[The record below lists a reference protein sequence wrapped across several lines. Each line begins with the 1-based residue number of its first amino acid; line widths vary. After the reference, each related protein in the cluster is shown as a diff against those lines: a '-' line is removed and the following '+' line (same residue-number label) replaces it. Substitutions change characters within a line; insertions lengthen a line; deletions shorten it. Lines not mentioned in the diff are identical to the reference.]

1 MSRIVSI
8 DGREILDSRGNPTV
22 EAHIVTEKTEA
33 IAKVPSGASTGI
45 HEAVELRDGESRFGG
60 KGVLKAVGNIKG
72 PIANALI
79 GKDVFDQ
86 RGIDE
91 LMIKI
96 DGTSNKANLGANA
109 TIAVSIAC
117 TRAAAY
123 EAGIPLFRYIGGVS
137 PNIMPVIMSNVINGG
152 KHANNNI
159 DLQEY
164 MLVPIGASNFHDAL
178 RMTAESYHAL
188 KEILNDKHL
197 STAVGDEGGFAPNL
211 KNNRE
216 PLELMSMA
224 VEKAGYKLGEDI
236 KFAIDPASS
245 SFFEDDKYRIEGNYY
260 NSSEMIDYYEKL
272 IGDFPIFIL
281 EDGLAEDDWKGWKE
295 LNSRLGDKV
304 MLIGDDIFVTNT
316 KLIRRGIKEKTANA
330 VLIKPNQIGTV
341 SETINAI
348 ELSQFAGF
356 KTVVSHRSG
365 ETDDTFIADLAVGK
379 NCGFLKTGSICRGE
393 RIVKYNRL
401 AEIEDY
407 LGKSSIYG

>member
-8 DGREILDSRGNPTV
+8 DGKEILDSRGNPTV

-33 IAKVPSGASTGI
+33 IAKVPSGASTGSY
-45 HEAVELRDGESRFGG
+45 EAVELRDNNSRFGG
-60 KGVLKAVGNIKG
+60 KGVLKAVSNING
-72 PIANALI
+72 QIANALI
-79 GKDVFDQ
+79 GKDVSDQ

-91 LMIKI
+91 IMIKT
-96 DGTSNKANLGANA
+96 DGTPNKANLGANA

-117 TRAAAY
+117 TRAAAI
-123 EAGIPLFRYIGGVS
+123 ESGLPLFRYMGGVS
-137 PNIMPVIMSNVINGG
+137 ANIIPVIMSNVINGG

-164 MLVPIGASNFHDAL
+164 MLVPTGSSNFHDAL
-178 RMTAESYHAL
+178 RVTAETYHAL
-188 KEILNDKHL
+188 KEILQAKHL
-197 STAVGDEGGFAPNL
+197 STAVGDEGGFAPSL

-236 KFAIDPASS
+236 EFAIDPAST
-245 SFFEDDKYRIEGNYY
+245 SFYENGIYHIEGQNY

-272 IGDFPIFIL
+272 IEDFPIFTL
-281 EDGLAEDDWKGWKE
+281 EDGLAEDDWEGWKKM
-295 LNSRLGDKV
+295 NSRLGDRI
-304 MLIGDDIFVTNT
+304 MLVGDDIFVTNT
-316 KLIRRGIKEKTANA
+316 EFIRRGIKEKTANA

-341 SETINAI
+341 SETIDAI
-348 ELSQFAGF
+348 ELSQSAGF

-365 ETDDTFIADLAVGK
+365 ETDDTFIADLAVAK
-379 NCGFLKTGSICRGE
+379 NCGFIKTGSICRGE

-407 LGKSSIYG
+407 LGTSAIYG